1 DALVDGQ
8 HPYTAHV
15 IELPVRDDAGKL
27 NLRPALLQK
36 NADSAPDYLPLSRAN
51 IIRQGFKFL
60 GERYG
65 WGHSYNGRDCSG
77 FVSEVYRSM
86 GALMPRNTS
95 AQSVSPALQ
104 KRVFTEEDDRE
115 ARLREIRSLNV

>member
-1 DALVDGQ
+1 VGTPSLHDAL
-8 HPYTAHV
+8 PS
-15 IELPVRDDAGKL
+15 LPVRAEEGE
-27 NLRPALLQK
+27 LRLLPALLQK
-36 NADSAPDYLPLSRAN
+36 NSGPAADYLPMTRAN

-77 FVSEVYRSM
+77 FVSEVYQSM

-95 AQSVSPALQ
+95 AQSVSPAMQ
-104 KRVFTEEDDRE
+104 ARVFNAHAGVK
-115 ARLREIRSLNV
+115 ARMDAVRSLNAG